1 MVSYSAFRTF
11 LITSIESN
19 YGVDPAITYA
29 IVLTF
34 TFAVAFLTAIHFAF
48 S

>member
-11 LITSIESN
+11 LITNIENS

-34 TFAVAFLTAIHFAF
+34 TFAVTFLTAVHFAF